1 MRDHTTTIFTDSKP
15 TARESQSE
23 RNPLWR
29 RLTTTL
35 RAVAAFAPLA
45 LFAATATPALAASAA
60 PAELKLDYAYYS
72 PESLVI
78 KRNGWLEQALAPDH
92 TQVRWVLSLGS
103 NRALEYLNSGAVDIG
118 STAGLAA
125 VLAKANGNPIKT
137 VYIFSRPEW
146 TALVVRKDS
155 PIKTL
160 ADLKGKKIAATKGT
174 DPYLFTLR
182 ALHTAGLTR
191 DDVEI
196 VNLQHPDGRT
206 ALVNGQVDAWA
217 GLDPHMAAAQID
229 NGARLLY
236 RNVDFNTWGFLNV
249 RDDFLKQ
256 YPETVARVLKV
267 YERARVW
274 IGEHPDEAAQIIADD
289 SKVSLAVAKLQLS
302 RNDFSQPQPGAKQI
316 EALEAAAPILT
327 QENLVKP
334 GTNLNQVIESLIDT
348 HASESALAS
357 AQRQSAQ

>member
-1 MRDHTTTIFTDSKP
+1 MRHY
-15 TARESQSE
+15 
-23 RNPLWR
+23 WR
-29 RLTTTL
+29 TSFAHVVKSG
-35 RAVAAFAPLA
+35 AVAAWSA
-45 LFAATATPALAASAA
+45 LTLISAVPEGALAAGPAA

-78 KRNGWLEQALAPDH
+78 KREGWLEQEFAGDH
-92 TQVRWVLSLGS
+92 TKINWVLSLGS
-103 NRALEYLNSGAVDIG
+103 NRALEYLNSGAIDIG

-125 VLAKANGNPIKT
+125 VLGKANGNPIRT

-155 PIKTL
+155 PLKTL

-174 DPYLFTLR
+174 DPYRFTLR
-182 ALHTAGLTR
+182 ALHTAGLSR

-236 RNVDFNTWGFLNV
+236 RNVDFNTWGFLNA
-249 RDDFLKQ
+249 REDFIAQ
-256 YPETVARVLKV
+256 YPDAVARVLKI
-267 YERARVW
+267 YEKARQW
-274 IGEHPDEAAQIIADD
+274 IASHPDEAAQILVDD

-302 RNDFSQPQPGAKQI
+302 RTDFSHPQPGAQQI
-316 EALEAAAPILT
+316 NALKAAAPILT
-327 QENLVKP
+327 QEQLVKP
-334 GTNLNQVIESLIDT
+334 GTDLNRVIDALVDVRIAQPVI
-348 HASESALAS
+348 ASTGS
-357 AQRQSAQ
+357 Q